1 MCMTLGD
8 SDLLT
13 IAIKLTMFVSLI
25 ILRMHSL
32 YKSSKVKLKIGM
44 AKDVHET
51 CILSKYNDH
60 LFISSICGSILI
72 I

>member
-44 AKDVHET
+44 AKHVFYLNT
-51 CILSKYNDH
+51 T
-60 LFISSICGSILI
+60 I
-72 I
+72 IFLLQVSVGQF